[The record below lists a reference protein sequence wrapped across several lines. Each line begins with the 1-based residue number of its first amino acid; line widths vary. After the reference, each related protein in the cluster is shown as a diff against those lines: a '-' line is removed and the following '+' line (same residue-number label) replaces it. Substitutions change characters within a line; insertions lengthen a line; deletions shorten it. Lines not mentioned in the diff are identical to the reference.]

1 MTSTGYKL
9 GCIDPITNEDECF
22 DEPFAVLRRL
32 LGHGVR
38 VDVKDNDG
46 REPLMWAASA
56 GSTDAILTLVN
67 AGAAVS
73 ARDKERTE
81 I

>member
-1 MTSTGYKL
+1 M
-9 GCIDPITNEDECF
+9 
-22 DEPFAVLRRL
+22 LRRL
-32 LGHGVR
+32 LGHGAR

-73 ARDKERTE
+73 ARDKGRRENSLISFDPFPRMGTY
-81 I
+81 

>member
-1 MTSTGYKL
+1 MHLYQ
-9 GCIDPITNEDECF
+9 NEYSLCLF
-22 DEPFAVLRRL
+22 VEPVAVLRRL
-32 LGHGVR
+32 LGHGAR

-56 GSTDAILTLVN
+56 GSTDAVLALVN

-73 ARDKERTE
+73 ARDKERTD
-81 I
+81 ILLT

>member
-1 MTSTGYKL
+1 M
-9 GCIDPITNEDECF
+9 
-22 DEPFAVLRRL
+22 LRRL
-32 LGHGVR
+32 LGHGAR

-56 GSTDAILTLVN
+56 GSTDAVLALVN

-73 ARDKERTE
+73 ARDKERTD
-81 I
+81 ILLTYTLHGVL

>member
-1 MTSTGYKL
+1 M
-9 GCIDPITNEDECF
+9 
-22 DEPFAVLRRL
+22 LRRL
-32 LGHGVR
+32 LGHGAR

>member
-1 MTSTGYKL
+1 M
-9 GCIDPITNEDECF
+9 
-22 DEPFAVLRRL
+22 LRRL
-32 LGHGVR
+32 LGHGAH

-81 I
+81 IFRLRLFALIDKKPNQSRLH